1 MKTFMKSLLPKT
13 ARACLLALGVMALWN
28 GTAGAQ
34 TITISNLFS
43 ISTTNGRPY
52 LTNSAVGTYTER
64 GAAYNPV
71 NNHAYI
77 VSRAGTL
84 RVGIIDGDTGAD
96 IGLLNVTGISGG
108 TFALSTIA
116 VAADGAIY
124 AANLTTGSA
133 TSPYKI
139 YRWADES
146 SAPTVA
152 YSGNPLS
159 PGTETWRFG
168 ESFDV
173 RGSGVDTEII
183 TSAGIP
189 LTIPTGTNV
198 VAVFKTV
205 DGTNFTSTRI
215 DVSGLGARN
224 DLARGISFGPT
235 NTFYGRN
242 NGGGGVRF
250 CRYDLGAG
258 TATVLSSF
266 TGLPPGL
273 FTIDVD
279 PINNLMAAVESTN
292 AISPHTIRVYDISG
306 GSAVQLFQTNFP
318 SPGAANGNVVGEV
331 QMLGG
336 HIFGIAAQNGVVML
350 GYSVNTNPAP
360 PSVTQQPPNTTIV
373 EGGYGTITA
382 GAGGAKPLFYQWF
395 QGATPIPGANTNFL
409 TLTNVTLAS
418 AGSYSVVVSNSVG
431 TTSSAPAV
439 LTITPTALTPVM
451 TKLWQQTP
459 GSTFYLAND
468 NNHRGLAYNPLN
480 NHVIVVSRTPTN
492 GVHVLDGTTGAY
504 LHSLDLTGIAGGTF
518 LINMVACTEAGEVYV
533 GNLTTGGTGSA
544 FKLYYWSSDAPTTAS
559 ENIYSGDPGSGDNQR
574 WGDNLDVRLN
584 EGGAAEI
591 LAGSRNGKLIAKFEH
606 IPGFPASVSTNL
618 VPDAEN
624 GNFGL
629 SCVWGEG
636 NTIWGKSSGL
646 ALRQIEPDFLTGVGT
661 VVKTITGVLGV
672 NVVGADRANKRL
684 AAINTGETPANV
696 RLLSVDGNSLEV
708 DTEFF
713 PTDNAN
719 SNGTGAARFGNG
731 RLVVLDSNNGIMM
744 LRVAPKLR
752 WSQSGS
758 NITFTWDNGLDGPFR
773 LQSSFT
779 LSPGAWTDVSGGGT
793 SGVIVPVAT
802 SGNLFFRL
810 TN

>member
-1 MKTFMKSLLPKT
+1 MFMKSLLPKT
-13 ARACLLALGVMALWN
+13 ARACLLALGALALWS

-34 TITISNLFS
+34 TITISNLWS

-52 LTNSAVGTYTER
+52 LTNAAANSYTER
-64 GAAYNPV
+64 GAGYNPV

-77 VSRAGTL
+77 VSRSTTPAAGL
-84 RVGIIDGDTGAD
+84 KIAILDGDTGAEL
-96 IGLLNVTGISGG
+96 GFLNVTGISGG
-108 TFALSTIA
+108 TFAASMIT
-116 VAADGAIY
+116 VAADGVIY

-152 YSGNPLS
+152 FSGNPTL
-159 PGTETWRFG
+159 PAGETRRFG

-183 TSAGIP
+183 ASANGAAI
-189 LTIPTGTNV
+189 
-198 VAVFKTV
+198 VAIFKTV
-205 DGTNFTSTRI
+205 DGINFTSTRL
-215 DVSGLGARN
+215 DVSGLAAVT
-224 DLARGISFGPT
+224 DLTKGISFGPT

-250 CRYDLGAG
+250 CSYDLGAG
-258 TATVLSSF
+258 TATTLASF
-266 TGLPPGL
+266 TGLPAGV
-273 FTIDVD
+273 FTVDVD
-279 PINNLMAAVESTN
+279 PVNNLMAAVESAN
-292 AISPHTIRVYDISG
+292 ATSPHTIRVYDISS

-318 SPGAANGNVVGEV
+318 APGAANGNIVGEV

-350 GYSVNTNPAP
+350 GYSVDTNPAP

-373 EGGYGTITA
+373 EGGYGTITV

-395 QGATPIPGANTNFL
+395 QGAAAIPGANTNIL

-418 AGSYSVVVSNSVG
+418 GGSYSVVVSNSVG

-459 GSTFYLAND
+459 GSAFYLGNDANA
-468 NNHRGLAYNPLN
+468 RGIAINPVN

-492 GVHVLDGTTGAY
+492 GVHVLDGATGAY

-518 LINMVACTEAGEVYV
+518 IVNMVACTEAGEVFV
-533 GNLTTGGTGSA
+533 GNLTTVNTTP
-544 FKLYYWSSDAPTTAS
+544 FNLYYYSDDQPGTAPVVAFT
-559 ENIYSGDPGSGDNQR
+559 GDPGLGNNQR
-574 WGDNLDVRLN
+574 WGDNMDVRIGP
-584 EGGAAEI
+584 GGTADV
-591 LAGSRNGKLIAKFEH
+591 LLGSRNGKLISKIEF
-606 IPGFPASVSTNL
+606 IPGFSANVFTNTF
-618 VPDAEN
+618 PDADN

-636 NTIWGKSSGL
+636 DTVWGKSSGGVM
-646 ALRQIEPDFLTGVGT
+646 RQGLPDFIGGIGTLVQSISNYPSMGPIGV
-661 VVKTITGVLGV
+661 
-672 NVVGADRANKRL
+672 DRANKRL
-684 AAINTGETPANV
+684 AGITTLETPSNV

-713 PTDNAN
+713 PTDN
-719 SNGTGAARFGNG
+719 SNINATGALRFGNG
-731 RLVVLDSNNGIMM
+731 RLVALDTGNGIIMM
-744 LRVAPKLR
+744 RVAPKLR

-758 NITFTWDNGLDGPFR
+758 VITFTWDNGLDGPFR
-773 LQSSFT
+773 LQSSPT
-779 LSPGAWTDVSGGGT
+779 LTPAVWSDVSGGGT
-793 SGVIVPVAT
+793 SGVTVNAAT
-802 SGNLFFRL
+802 GGNLFFRL

>member
-1 MKTFMKSLLPKT
+1 MKTFMKLLLPKT
-13 ARACLLALGVMALWN
+13 ARACLLAVGALVLWT
-28 GTAGAQ
+28 GTADAQ

-43 ISTTNGRPY
+43 ISTTNGRSYVTALPSP
-52 LTNSAVGTYTER
+52 NSYVER
-64 GAAYNPV
+64 GVAYNTAT
-71 NNHAYI
+71 NHAYV
-77 VSRAGTL
+77 VSRNGGVKVAIL
-84 RVGIIDGDTGAD
+84 DGDTG
-96 IGLLNVTGISGG
+96 GELGFLNVAGITGG

-116 VAADGAIY
+116 VAADGVIY

-152 YSGNPLS
+152 FTGNPTL
-159 PGTETWRFG
+159 PAGETRRFG

-183 TSAGIP
+183 ASVNGAAI
-189 LTIPTGTNV
+189 
-198 VAVFKTV
+198 VAIFKTV
-205 DGTNFTSTRI
+205 DGTTFTSTRL
-215 DVSGLGARN
+215 DVSGLGAVT
-224 DLARGISFGPT
+224 DLTKGISFGPT

-242 NGGGGVRF
+242 NSGVGVRF

-266 TGLPPGL
+266 TGLPTGV

-279 PINNLMAAVESTN
+279 PINNLMAAVESAN
-292 AISPHTIRVYDISG
+292 ATTPHNLRVYDLSS
-306 GSAVQLFQTNFP
+306 GSAVQIYQTNFP
-318 SPGAANGNVVGEV
+318 APGSNNFNIVGEV

-336 HIFGIAAQNGVVML
+336 HIFGIDAQNGVVML

-373 EGGYGTITA
+373 EGGYGTITV

-395 QGATPIPGANTNFL
+395 QGATPIVGANTNIL

-418 AGSYSVVVSNSVG
+418 GGSYTVVVSNSVG
-431 TTSSAPAV
+431 TTSSVPAV

-451 TKLWQQTP
+451 AKLWQQTP
-459 GSTFYLAND
+459 GSTFYLGND
-468 NNHRGLAYNPLN
+468 NNQRGIAINPVN

-492 GVHVLDGTTGAY
+492 GVHVLDGATGAY
-504 LHSLDLTGIAGGTF
+504 LHSLNLAGVAGGTF
-518 LINMVACTEAGEVYV
+518 LVNMVACTEAGEVFV
-533 GNLTTGGTGSA
+533 GNLTTAGNTTP
-544 FKLYYWSSDAPTTAS
+544 FNLYYYTDDLPATAPVVAF
-559 ENIYSGDPGSGDNQR
+559 SGDPGLGNTQR
-574 WGDNLDVRLN
+574 WGDNLDVRIGP
-584 EGGAAEI
+584 GGTADV
-591 LAGSRNGKLIAKFEH
+591 LVGSRNGKLIAKLEY
-606 IPGFPASVSTNL
+606 IPGFSATVFTNTF
-618 VPDAEN
+618 PDADN

-636 NTIWGKSSGL
+636 DTVWGKSSGGVM
-646 ALRQIEPDFLTGVGT
+646 RQGLPDFSNGADGRTGLGTLVQSISTYPSMGPVG
-661 VVKTITGVLGV
+661 V
-672 NVVGADRANKRL
+672 DRANKRL
-684 AAINTGETPANV
+684 AGITTLETPSNV

-719 SNGTGAARFGNG
+719 INATGALRFSNG
-731 RLVVLDSNNGIMM
+731 RLVALDTGNGIIMM
-744 LRVAPKLR
+744 RVSPKLR
-752 WSQSGS
+752 WSRGGS
-758 NITFTWDNGLDGPFR
+758 DVTFTWDNGLDGPFR
-773 LQSSFT
+773 LQSSPT
-779 LSPGAWTDVSGGGT
+779 LSPGTWTDVTGGGA